1 MIVRDFSMSPYEKE
15 DYIMICFALL
25 LITAVVMLVVGAIK
39 LLIFGGATFVA
50 ILDVAICVWIIM
62 GIMKLFSRN
71 KGPK

>member
-1 MIVRDFSMSPYEKE
+1 
-15 DYIMICFALL
+15 MICFALL